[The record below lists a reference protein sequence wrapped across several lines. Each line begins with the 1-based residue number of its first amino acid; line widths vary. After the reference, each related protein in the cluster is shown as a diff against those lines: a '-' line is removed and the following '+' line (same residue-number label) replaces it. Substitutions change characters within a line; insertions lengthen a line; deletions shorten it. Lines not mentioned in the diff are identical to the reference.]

1 MRKINPK
8 SSNED
13 CFKYL
18 ILCSLHYYDI
28 TNHHERISK
37 LKSFENQYN
46 FINNTAKDFEIDNP
60 NISLTVYDEDNKIIH
75 HLINNST
82 NKANIVVINDYRYA
96 AIKPL
101 KNNFIRLKELLS
113 HYSNNP
119 ELLSKDMIQILREK
133 NNNLM

>member
-13 CFKYL
+13 SFKYS

-119 ELLSKDMIQILREK
+119 ELLSKDIIQILREK
-133 NNNLM
+133 TIT

>member
-13 CFKYL
+13 SFKYS

-28 TNHHERISK
+28 TNHHERISE
-37 LKSFENQYN
+37 LKSFENKYD
-46 FINNTAKDFEIDNP
+46 FIDNTAKDFEIDNP
-60 NISLTVYDEDNKIIH
+60 NISLTVYNEDNKIIP

-82 NKANIVVINDYRYA
+82 TNANIVMINDYRYA
-96 AIKPL
+96 AIKLL

-133 NNNLM
+133 IIT

>member
-13 CFKYL
+13 SFKYS

-28 TNHHERISK
+28 INHHERISK

-60 NISLTVYDEDNKIIH
+60 NISLTVNDEDNKIIH

-82 NKANIVVINDYRYA
+82 NKANIVTINNYRYA

-119 ELLSKDMIQILREK
+119 ELLSRDIIQILREK
-133 NNNLM
+133 IIT

>member
-13 CFKYL
+13 CFKYSVW
-18 ILCSLHYYDI
+18 CWLHYYDT

-60 NISLTVYDEDNKIIH
+60 NISLTVNDEDNKIIH

-82 NKANIVVINDYRYA
+82 NKANIVTINDYRYP

-101 KNNFIRLKELLS
+101 KNKFIRLKN
-113 HYSNNP
+113 Y
-119 ELLSKDMIQILREK
+119 
-133 NNNLM
+133 

>member
-1 MRKINPK
+1 MKKINPK

-13 CFKYL
+13 CFKYS
-18 ILCSLHYYDI
+18 ILCSLHYCDI
-28 TNHHERISK
+28 INHHERISK

-60 NISLTVYDEDNKIIH
+60 NISLTVNDEDNKIIH

-82 NKANIVVINDYRYA
+82 NKANIVMINDYRYA

-119 ELLSKDMIQILREK
+119 ELLSRDIIQILREK
-133 NNNLM
+133 IIT

>member
-13 CFKYL
+13 CFKYSVW
-18 ILCSLHYYDI
+18 CWLHYYDT

-60 NISLTVYDEDNKIIH
+60 NISLTVYNDDNKTIVH
-75 HLINNST
+75 HSVNNST
-82 NKANIVVINDYRYA
+82 NKSSIVMINDYRYPT
-96 AIKPL
+96 IKPL
-101 KNNFIRLKELLS
+101 KNKFIRLKN
-113 HYSNNP
+113 Y
-119 ELLSKDMIQILREK
+119 
-133 NNNLM
+133 